1 MAETRT
7 SDETLKLRPTLG
19 FWQVTA
25 TGVGIVIGAG
35 IYVLVG
41 EAAKDAG
48 NGVWISFG
56 VAALLSALT
65 AMTYAEL
72 TGMFPSA
79 GAEYEYGRHA
89 FNEFFGFLA
98 GWMMVV
104 AYMVAAAAVSIGF
117 AHYLRHFIDIDVRVG
132 AIGLLFALTLIV
144 MAGIQRSIWLSIAL
158 ATLQVG
164 GLLLVI
170 ASGTPH
176 IGSRSLVEGASATGV
191 LSGAALVFFAF
202 IGFDDIATLSEETH
216 DAARVIPRA
225 LLATLLISAVLYM
238 LVGLAAVS
246 LIGGDA
252 LAASDRPL
260 AAVIEHDWGNR
271 AADIIAGLALAATI
285 NTTLLLLTASSR
297 IVFGMARRGAMPR
310 VLARVGGRSQAP
322 YVAAIASFAIAA
334 TIAAI
339 GNIGL
344 VASVTDFSVYVIFLM
359 MNASVIALRFRMP
372 GAKRSMRSPLNV
384 GRVPLLPL
392 AAIATIALM
401 LVFLDQQ
408 AWILGTCAMLAGG
421 VTWLAT
427 GRGAAISREEASEL
441 SRSRSRR

>member
-1 MAETRT
+1 MDPSAG
-7 SDETLKLRPTLG
+7 SSPPPLRRSLT

-72 TGMFPSA
+72 TSMFPSA

-89 FNEFFGFLA
+89 FNEFFGFIA

-104 AYMVAAAAVSIGF
+104 AYVVAAAAVSIGF
-117 AHYLRHFIDIDVRVG
+117 AHYLQRFIDIDLRVG
-132 AIGLLFALTLIV
+132 AIGLLVVLTVIV
-144 MAGIQRSIWLSIAL
+144 TAGVQRSLWLSIAL
-158 ATLQVG
+158 AALQVG

-170 ASGTPH
+170 ASGAPH

-216 DAARVIPRA
+216 DAARVMPRA
-225 LLATLLISAVLYM
+225 LLATLLISGTLYI
-238 LVGLAAVS
+238 LVGISAVS
-246 LIGGDA
+246 LVGGDA

-260 AAVIEHDWGNR
+260 ALVIEDDWGNR
-271 AADIIAGLALAATI
+271 AAGIIAGLAIAATI

-297 IVFGMARRGAMPR
+297 IMFGMARQGAMPR
-310 VLARVGGRSQAP
+310 ALAHVGKRGQAP
-322 YVAAIASFAIAA
+322 YLAAIVSLVFAALF
-334 TIAAI
+334 AAI

-344 VASVTDFSVYVIFLM
+344 VASVTDFSVYAIFLM

-372 GAKRSMRSPLNV
+372 DAPRSMRTPFNI
-384 GRVPLLPL
+384 GRVPLLPI
-392 AAIATIALM
+392 AAIATIVLM
-401 LVFLDQQ
+401 LAFLDRN
-408 AWILGTCAMLAGG
+408 AWFFGAGALVAGG
-421 VTWLAT
+421 GAWLVIGHAT
-427 GRGAAISREEASEL
+427 PASPEGTSEP
-441 SRSRSRR
+441 SRSQRAP

>member
-1 MAETRT
+1 MAETT
-7 SDETLKLRPTLG
+7 SDETPKLRTTLT

-56 VAALLSALT
+56 IAAVLSALT

-72 TGMFPSA
+72 TSMFPSA

-89 FNEFFGFLA
+89 FNEFFGFMA

-104 AYMVAAAAVSIGF
+104 AYVVAAAAVSIGF
-117 AHYLRHFIDIDVRVG
+117 AHYLQHFVDVDLRIG
-132 AIGLLFALTLIV
+132 AIGLLVVLTAV
-144 MAGIQRSIWLSIAL
+144 VTAGIERSIWLSIAL
-158 ATLQVG
+158 AALQVG

-170 ASGTPH
+170 ASGAPH
-176 IGSRSLVEGASATGV
+176 IGDRSLVEGASATGV
-191 LSGAALVFFAF
+191 LSGASLVFFAF

-225 LLATLLISAVLYM
+225 LLATLVISGTLYILVGISAVS
-238 LVGLAAVS
+238 LV
-246 LIGGDA
+246 GGDA

-260 AAVIEHDWGNR
+260 ALVIEDDWGNR
-271 AADIIAGLALAATI
+271 AAGIIAGLALAATI

-297 IVFGMARRGAMPR
+297 IMFGMARQGAMPR
-310 VLARVGGRSQAP
+310 ALAHVGKRGQAP
-322 YVAAIASFAIAA
+322 YLAAVVGLVFAAMF
-334 TIAAI
+334 AAI

-344 VASVTDFSVYVIFLM
+344 VASVTDFSVYAIFLM

-372 GAKRSMRSPLNV
+372 DAPRSMRTPLNI
-384 GRVPLLPL
+384 GRVPLLPI
-392 AAIATIALM
+392 AAIATIVLM
-401 LVFLDQQ
+401 LVFLDRN
-408 AWILGTCAMLAGG
+408 AWFLGAGALVAGG
-421 VTWLAT
+421 VAWLVIGHAT
-427 GRGAAISREEASEL
+427 PASPEGTPEPSRPRPSP
-441 SRSRSRR
+441 